1 MNLTNEQIEDYKNRL
16 KNDKLETSRTLQKPS
31 IRNLWASIIYKYSGQ
46 AHFLYEVIQNA
57 DDAGATNIHFALY
70 DDKVVFRHNGKKHFS
85 ISDVE
90 KEAEDQE
97 KGILGDINSILA
109 VGFSSKANEKIEN
122 ANEPK
127 IGKFG
132 VGFKSVFQYTNTP
145 IIYDQFFRF
154 KITDYIV
161 PNWLEEDYPGR
172 KDEETVFVLPFN
184 RESSTPQKARD
195 EILEKIQKLIMP
207 ILFLHSIK
215 EITYEYNDVRGR
227 YAKEEMECFDSE
239 NVQAR
244 KYKVVNGG
252 EDKQSLIWIFSRN
265 DEKCRT
271 FSVGFFVDESG
282 KLIPQPNYFAFCF
295 FPTKVVSH
303 LNFIIHAPFLL
314 TDSREGIQS
323 GSEYNKKMIS
333 NLAQLSADA
342 LKCFVEIGEK
352 HSVRMIDDGIIKVI
366 PIKRA
371 DFEEVDSDTIS
382 FAPFYNVIQKK
393 LELGLLPTNNGC
405 VAAKD
410 ACWAKT
416 ISLYELVSTEQLQEL
431 TTSRVLNYYTRCFE
445 MKKSKKEWVFTSLGQ
460 RNNPDLDKY
469 LKEMGVDS
477 FSIDDLLPKMKEP
490 FIESQNVEWLCSL
503 YSLIYES
510 TESTEKAKFRPI
522 FLNEH
527 HKATSAFIRS
537 AFVNQKPEPNLY
549 LSSANSLGYNVVLP
563 DIERNEAGLK
573 LLGKMNVSQPSLKD
587 KIVKKILLKDEF
599 DEINDFKDILDYY
612 IECANKGLE
621 IQKKDLIKDIKN
633 KRFVAVIDV
642 NGNAKPKASPND
654 GIYFLN
660 EELKVYFANYTEA
673 AFVDEKKYNTY
684 LSEEEKRNLHEFLQ
698 CLGVSDYALNRCS
711 DSDVVSFNKACAYVM
726 VKNNAYGYAET
737 KKLKQY
743 YKYFLAG
750 AEEFLSALLNEN
762 ELEKSK
768 ILLRQMVVGFGK
780 SGYTQGQDKLFGY
793 RCDYMYY
800 GKRQVFATSEV
811 AALFRERK
819 WLVDNSGKWVAPQET
834 YLGHLAGNYD
844 ISSPDVKNF
853 LTNYL
858 GIREEHPEYNTLS
871 DDLRKKIELSDLL
884 EKYGLKDIS
893 LEEIQQLKKM
903 REKKTEDGTS
913 SGSEDGN
920 GNEHAGSS
928 TTKKTSNDNSD
939 TDEKDQDSTP
949 EKKITNEIVKL
960 AENKK
965 KGVSDQSDN
974 DSEEDDA
981 DEDEYTKAS
990 VDYTKKIQKAKDKC
1004 AVEINA
1010 LEEYEAAQKIA
1021 LDSKPYSY
1029 QWFSALLKL
1038 EMLSSNENNSNSR
1051 EVSISFSKVK
1061 KDPNSKKTLILEQP
1075 NKNIPSI
1082 IEELYGVNL
1091 NLRMKDGSEKS
1102 LPFEAASIKS
1112 YSLRVMLMHPD
1123 QLIDLDLNQVASA
1136 SIIAKSPVFLLQELQ
1151 KQFDTLSFAAD
1162 FDMKSSLCEN
1172 IKFVFGPP
1180 GTGKTTFLAKNVL
1193 KKLIEEN
1200 KNIKILVLAPTNKAA
1215 DVIVN
1220 RTIDV
1225 MSGDEGYKN
1234 WLARFGVTND
1244 ESIEEKGIFCS
1255 KNYDIEKHNQNVV
1268 VTTIARYPYDGMKCE
1283 GKDDLLLR
1291 DVKWDYVVIDEAS
1304 MIPLVQIIYVLY
1316 SQKPKQ
1322 FIIAGDPFQ
1331 IEPTTAVDLWKD
1343 ENIYKMVKL
1352 DSFTNIHTEP
1362 HKFAVELLK
1371 TQYRSIPSV
1380 GKIFSA
1386 LTYEDSLIHY
1396 RKEESRRA
1404 LNIEEFLSY
1413 GSLNLVKF
1421 PVHKYESIYR
1431 SKKLNKSNYQIY
1443 SALFAYEFTSYL
1455 AKKIAEKN
1463 PSEHFKI
1470 GVISPYAAQA
1480 KLINNL
1486 LVAEKI
1492 PDSVSVLCG
1501 TIHGFQGDECDVL
1514 VTVFN
1519 APESISNSDKMF
1531 LNRKNIINVAI
1542 SRAKDY
1548 LFVLMPDDKTEKI
1561 ENLKLVKNVESLMKS
1576 TPSCTEIGSHE
1587 LEKKMFGNE
1596 TYLEENTFS
1605 TGHQSVNV
1613 YGIPEKKYEV
1623 RSEEDAIDIQIHK
1636 SN

>member
-16 KNDKLETSRTLQKPS
+16 KNDKLETSRILQKPS
-31 IRNLWASIIYKYSGQ
+31 IRNLWNSIIYKYSGQ

-57 DDAGATNIHFALY
+57 DDAEATKIHFALY
-70 DDKVVFRHNGKKHFS
+70 DDKIVFRHNGKKHFS
-85 ISDVE
+85 ISDVDN
-90 KEAEDQE
+90 EAEDQE
-97 KGILGDINSILA
+97 KGNLGDINSILA
-109 VGFSSKANEKIEN
+109 VGLSSKDNEKIEN
-122 ANEPK
+122 ANKPK

-132 VGFKSVFQYTNTP
+132 VGFKSVFQYTDTP
-145 IIYDQFFRF
+145 IIYDQSFRF

-172 KDEETVFVLPFN
+172 KDGETVFVLPFN
-184 RESSTPQKARD
+184 RESSTPKKAKD
-195 EILEKIQKLIMP
+195 EILEKIPKLIMP
-207 ILFLHSIK
+207 ALFLHSIK
-215 EITYEYNDVRGR
+215 EITYEYNDIRGR
-227 YAKEEMECFDSE
+227 YAKEEIECLDLG
-239 NVQAR
+239 NIHAR
-244 KYKVVNGG
+244 KYKVINGG
-252 EDKQSLIWIFSRN
+252 EDNQSLIWIFSRN

-271 FSVGFFVDESG
+271 FSVGFFVDESE

-352 HSVRMIDDGIIKVI
+352 HGVRIIDDDIIKII
-366 PIKRA
+366 PTKSA

-382 FAPFYNVIQKK
+382 FASFYSVIQNTMKA
-393 LELGLLPTNNGC
+393 GLLPTNNGC
-405 VAAKD
+405 VAAKN
-410 ACWAKT
+410 ACWAET
-416 ISLYELVSTEQLQEL
+416 IKLYELISKEQLQEL
-431 TTSRVLNYYTRCFE
+431 TTSRIWNYYTRSFE
-445 MKKSKKEWVFTSLGQ
+445 TKMSKKEWVFTSLGK

-469 LKEMGVDS
+469 LKEMGVES
-477 FSIDDLLPKMKEP
+477 FSIDDLLPKMKES

-503 YSLIYES
+503 YSLINES
-510 TESTEKAKFRPI
+510 KESREKAKFLPI
-522 FLNEH
+522 LLNERR
-527 HKATSAFIRS
+527 KATPAFIWP
-537 AFVNQKPEPNLY
+537 AGDYHNPELNLY
-549 LSSANSLGYNVVLP
+549 LSSANSHGYNVVLP
-563 DIERNEAGLK
+563 DIERNMSGL
-573 LLGKMNVSQPSLKD
+573 LLLKQMGVIQPSLKD
-587 KIVKKILLKDEF
+587 KIDKKILPKDEF
-599 DEINDFKDILDYY
+599 DAINDFKDFLDYY
-612 IECANKGLE
+612 IECVNTGKDF
-621 IQKKDLIKDIKN
+621 QKSELIRKIEEK
-633 KRFVAVIDV
+633 KFIAVTDV
-642 NGNAKPKASPND
+642 NGNIKPNASPND
-654 GIYFLN
+654 GIYFIN
-660 EELKVYFANYTEA
+660 EELKVYFANYSDA
-673 AFVDEKKYNTY
+673 LFVDDKKYNSF
-684 LSEEEKRNLHEFLQ
+684 LSDEEKRVFHEFLQ
-698 CLGVSDYALNRCS
+698 NLDVSDHALNMRSNS
-711 DSDVVSFNKACAYVM
+711 DASNFYG
-726 VKNNAYGYAET
+726 AYGRARLINSS
-737 KKLKQY
+737 KPPKY
-743 YKYFLAG
+743 YRYYLAG
-750 AEEFLSALLNEN
+750 AEEFLYALLNEN

-768 ILLRQMVVGFGK
+768 ILLHQMVVGLRE
-780 SGYTQGQDKLFGY
+780 SHYAQGQDRLFGY
-793 RCDYMYY
+793 CCDYFYRREY
-800 GKRQVFATSEV
+800 QAFATSKI

-819 WLVDNSGKWVAPQET
+819 WLVDNSGKWVAPKET

-844 ISSPDVKNF
+844 ISNPDVKKF
-853 LTNYL
+853 LIEYL
-858 GIREEHPEYNTLS
+858 GIQEEHPEYNTLS
-871 DDLRKKIELSDLL
+871 EALRKKVELSDLL
-884 EKYGLKDIS
+884 EKYGLNDIS
-893 LEEIQQLKKM
+893 LEEIQQIKKM

-913 SGSEDGN
+913 SGSENGN
-920 GNEHAGSS
+920 SNEHAGSS
-928 TTKKTSNDNSD
+928 ITKKTPNDNSD
-939 TDEKDQDSTP
+939 TDENDPNDTP
-949 EKKITNEIVKL
+949 EKKITKEIAKL
-960 AENKK
+960 AEDWK

-1004 AVEINA
+1004 AVEVNE
-1010 LEEYEAAQKIA
+1010 LKEYEAAQKLA
-1021 LDSKPYSY
+1021 VESKKYSY
-1029 QWFSALLKL
+1029 RWFSALLKL

-1061 KDPNSKKTLILEQP
+1061 KDPNSNKTLILEQP

-1091 NLRMKDGSEKS
+1091 NLRMKDGSDKS
-1102 LPFEAASIKS
+1102 LPFVAASIKS
-1112 YSLRVMLMHPD
+1112 FSLRVMLMHPD
-1123 QLIDLDLNQVASA
+1123 QLIELDLNQVTSA

-1151 KQFDTLSFAAD
+1151 KQFDTLPFAAD

-1172 IKFVFGPP
+1172 IQFVFGPP

-1386 LTYEDSLIHY
+1386 ITYEDSLIHY

-1413 GSLNLVKF
+1413 SSLNLVKF

-1561 ENLKLVKNVESLMKS
+1561 ENLKLVKNVESQMKS
-1576 TPSCTEIGSHE
+1576 NPSCTEIGSHE
-1587 LEKKMFGNE
+1587 LEKKMFGDE

-1636 SN
+1636 

>member
-1 MNLTNEQIEDYKNRL
+1 MSLTKDQINDYKNRL
-16 KNDKLETSRTLQKPS
+16 YNEQMDICRVMHKPRMKNVLNSV
-31 IRNLWASIIYKYSGQ
+31 IYKYSGK

-57 DDAGATNIHFALY
+57 DDAGATEIHFELFE
-70 DDKVVFRHNGKKHFS
+70 DHLVFRHNGTKRFT
-85 ISDVE
+85 ISDPS
-90 KEAEDQE
+90 KEEDDQ
-97 KGILGDINSILA
+97 KNGILGDINSILG
-109 VGFSSKANEKIEN
+109 VGFSTKADQKIDEIN
-122 ANEPK
+122 NPK

-132 VGFKSVFQYTNTP
+132 VGFKSVYQYTDTP
-145 IIYDQFFRF
+145 IVYDSELCF
-154 KITDYIV
+154 KIEDFFLPI
-161 PNWLEEDYPGR
+161 WLEEKYPEQK
-172 KDEETVFVLPFN
+172 KDETVFVLPFN
-184 RESSTPQKARD
+184 REKLPAETAKS
-195 EILEKIQKLIMP
+195 EILEKLQKLVMP
-207 ILFLHSIK
+207 VLFLQSIEKVSYKCGTINGCYSK
-215 EITYEYNDVRGR
+215 EIVEQTEFGNIN
-227 YAKEEMECFDSE
+227 AQKI
-239 NVQAR
+239 
-244 KYKVVNGG
+244 KVVNGNIN
-252 EDKQSLIWIFSRN
+252 DYSLMWIFSRLDSN
-265 DEKCRT
+265 KRT
-271 FSVGFFVDESG
+271 YSVGYFVDENG
-282 KLIPQPNYFAFCF
+282 KLTPRSNYFTFCF

-303 LNFIIHAPFLL
+303 LNFIVHAPFLL
-314 TDSREGIQS
+314 TDSREGIQCNS
-323 GSEYNKKMIS
+323 YNENLIS
-333 NLAQLSADA
+333 LLAQLSADA
-342 LKCFVEIGEK
+342 LECLKKIGDTK
-352 HSVRMIDDGIIKVI
+352 NIQIINDDIVKII
-366 PIKRA
+366 PIRKNDFNEA
-371 DFEEVDSDTIS
+371 DPDTIS
-382 FAPFYNVIQKK
+382 FFPFYSAIQQKMK
-393 LELGLLPTNNGC
+393 ECLLPTISGNIS
-405 VAAKD
+405 AEK
-410 ACWAKT
+410 ACWAETKNL
-416 ISLYELVSTEQLQEL
+416 SDLFSKEQLSGIFSYERWNSTL
-431 TTSRVLNYYTRCFE
+431 RRYE
-445 MKKSKKEWVFTSLGQ
+445 KKSPSKEWIFTSFGK
-460 RNNPDLDKY
+460 RNSPELAAY
-469 LKEMGVDS
+469 LAEMCVKDYS
-477 FSIDDLLPKMKEP
+477 VDDLLPQ
-490 FIESQNVEWLCSL
+490 F
-503 YSLIYES
+503 
-510 TESTEKAKFRPI
+510 KAKFVESQSVDWLCRLYKLIWVNEISVKKAKTYPI
-522 FLNEH
+522 FLNAQK
-527 HKATSAFIRS
+527 KASPAFIGDN
-537 AFVNQKPEPNLY
+537 ANLF
-549 LSSANSLGYNVVLP
+549 LSSDNSLGYNVVLP
-563 DIERNEAGLK
+563 EIEHNEDGLA
-573 LLGKMNVSQPSLKD
+573 LLKKMGVSQPVLRD
-587 KIVKKILLKDEF
+587 KIYQKILKKEEF
-599 DEINDFKDILDYY
+599 NEIDDFKDFLDFF
-612 IECANKGLE
+612 IECTNNGKSAEKL
-621 IQKKDLIKDIKN
+621 QLINDIKN
-633 KRFVAVIDV
+633 KAFLAVINVD
-642 NGNAKPKASPND
+642 GNNLEKAAPNSCVHFMND
-654 GIYFLN
+654 ELKIYFSVSKDEQFVNIDKYEQVLSAQ
-660 EELKVYFANYTEA
+660 ERNY
-673 AFVDEKKYNTY
+673 
-684 LSEEEKRNLHEFLQ
+684 LRPFLES
-698 CLGVSDYALNRCS
+698 LGVSSFAINAQCKIDYDKYCSAKGALPPYSTRERT
-711 DSDVVSFNKACAYVM
+711 F
-726 VKNNAYGYAET
+726 
-737 KKLKQY
+737 
-743 YKYFLAG
+743 YKYFLLG
-750 AEEFLSALLNEN
+750 AFAFLKETVEKKNKEF
-762 ELEKSK
+762 SK
-768 ILLRQMVVGFGK
+768 ILLHQMSHGLK
-780 SGYTQGQDKLFGY
+780 NASSRWSKKDALFGFNCNYFY
-793 RCDYMYY
+793 RSSWDEYI
-800 GKRQVFATSEV
+800 KDPDSD
-811 AALFRERK
+811 LFRQEK
-819 WLVDNSGKWVAPQET
+819 WLVDNSGNFVSPSET
-834 YLGHLAGNYD
+834 FLQRLSENYNISDPD
-844 ISSPDVKNF
+844 IKDF
-853 LTNYL
+853 LTDYL
-858 GIREEHPEYNTLS
+858 GIQREHAEY
-871 DDLRKKIELSDLL
+871 DDLNPDIRKKVELSDLL

-893 LEEIQQLKKM
+893 PEEIKLIKEM
-903 REKKTEDGTS
+903 REKKTENGTS
-913 SGSEDGN
+913 SGSEKENGN
-920 GNEHAGSS
+920 GHAGSS

-939 TDEKDQDSTP
+939 TDENDQDSTP

-965 KGVSDQSDN
+965 KGATGQSDD

-1004 AVEINA
+1004 AVEVNE
-1010 LEEYEAAQKIA
+1010 LKEYEAAQKLA
-1021 LDSKPYSY
+1021 VESKKYSY

-1038 EMLSSNENNSNSR
+1038 EMLSSNEYNSNSR

-1180 GTGKTTFLAKNVL
+1180 GTGKTTFLARNVL

-1283 GKDDLLLR
+1283 GKDDQLLR

-1576 TPSCTEIGSHE
+1576 NPSCTEIGSHE
-1587 LEKKMFGNE
+1587 LEKKMFGDE

-1636 SN
+1636 

>member
-1 MNLTNEQIEDYKNRL
+1 MEVKMNLTSEQIEDYKNRL
-16 KNDKLETSRTLQKPS
+16 RNDKLETSRTLQKPS

-97 KGILGDINSILA
+97 KGTLGDINSILA

-352 HSVRMIDDGIIKVI
+352 HSVRMIDDGIIKII

-393 LELGLLPTNNGC
+393 MKAGLLPTKDGC
-405 VAAKD
+405 VAAEN
-410 ACWAKT
+410 ACWAET
-416 ISLYELVSTEQLQEL
+416 INLNELISKEQLQEL
-431 TTSRVLNYYTRCFE
+431 TASKVWNCNTRSSE
-445 MKKSKKEWVFTSLGQ
+445 TKISKKEWVFTSFGKRDNL
-460 RNNPDLDKY
+460 DLDKY
-469 LKEMGVDS
+469 LKEMQVDS
-477 FSIDDLLPKMKEP
+477 FLLDDLLQKMKAP
-490 FIESQNVEWLCSL
+490 FIESQDIGWLCSL
-503 YSLIYES
+503 YNLINKNDKSRGIAQYL
-510 TESTEKAKFRPI
+510 PI

-527 HKATSAFIRS
+527 HKATSAFLRP
-537 AFVNQKPEPNLY
+537 AVAYQKPEPNLY
-549 LSSANSLGYNVVLP
+549 LSSANSHGYNVVLP
-563 DIERNEAGLK
+563 DIERNEFGLN
-573 LLGKMNVSQPSLKD
+573 LLREMKVFQPSLKD
-587 KIVKKILLKDEF
+587 KIVKKILLKGEF

-612 IECANKGLE
+612 IECANKGQE
-621 IQKKDLIKDIKN
+621 AQKKDVKDNIIN
-633 KRFVAVIDV
+633 KKFIAVTDV
-642 NGNAKPKASPND
+642 NGNAKPNASPD
-654 GIYFLN
+654 EIYFLN
-660 EELKVYFANYTEA
+660 EELKVYFANYNEA
-673 AFVDEKKYNTY
+673 AFVDEKKYNSY

-698 CLGVSDYALNRCS
+698 YIGVSDYAKIK
-711 DSDVVSFNKACAYVM
+711 DSDVDVASFFKASGRDIDENKITRCCR
-726 VKNNAYGYAET
+726 
-737 KKLKQY
+737 
-743 YKYFLAG
+743 YFLTG
-750 AEEFLSALLNEN
+750 AEDFLYALLKEN

-768 ILLRQMVVGFGK
+768 ILLHQMVVGYKLANTGGK
-780 SGYTQGQDKLFGY
+780 DKLFGY
-793 RCDYMYY
+793 RCEYMYY
-800 GKRQVFATSEV
+800 GKKKVFATSKIT
-811 AALFRERK
+811 ALFRNKK
-819 WLVDNSGKWVAPQET
+819 WLVDNSGNWVSPQET
-834 YLGHLAGNYD
+834 YLGRLAGNYD
-844 ISSPDVKNF
+844 ISNPDVKNF
-853 LTNYL
+853 LTVYL
-858 GIREEHPEYNTLS
+858 GVREEHPEYNTLS
-871 DDLRKKIELSDLL
+871 DDLRKKVELSDFL
-884 EKYGLKDIS
+884 EKYGLNDIS
-893 LEEIQQLKKM
+893 LEEIQQIKKM
-903 REKKTEDGTS
+903 REKKTDDGAS
-913 SGSEDGN
+913 IGSGDGN
-920 GNEHAGSS
+920 GNGHAGSS
-928 TTKKTSNDNSD
+928 TTKKTSDDNSD
-939 TDEKDQDSTP
+939 TDENDQDNTP
-949 EKKITNEIVKL
+949 EKKITKEIAKL

-965 KGVSDQSDN
+965 KGASGQSDD

-1004 AVEINA
+1004 AVEVNE
-1010 LEEYEAAQKIA
+1010 LKEYEAAQKLA
-1021 LDSKPYSY
+1021 VESKKYSY

-1075 NKNIPSI
+1075 NKNIPSV
-1082 IEELYGVNL
+1082 IEELYGINL

-1102 LPFEAASIKS
+1102 LPFEASSIKS

-1123 QLIDLDLNQVASA
+1123 QLIDLDLNQVTSA

-1151 KQFDTLSFAAD
+1151 KQFDTLSFATD

-1180 GTGKTTFLAKNVL
+1180 GTGKTTFLARNVL

-1283 GKDDLLLR
+1283 GKDDQLLR

-1304 MIPLVQIIYVLY
+1304 MISLVQIIYVLY

-1443 SALFAYEFTSYL
+1443 SALFAYEFTYYL

-1492 PDSVSVLCG
+1492 PDSASVLCG

-1576 TPSCTEIGSHE
+1576 NPSCTEIGSHE

-1636 SN
+1636 